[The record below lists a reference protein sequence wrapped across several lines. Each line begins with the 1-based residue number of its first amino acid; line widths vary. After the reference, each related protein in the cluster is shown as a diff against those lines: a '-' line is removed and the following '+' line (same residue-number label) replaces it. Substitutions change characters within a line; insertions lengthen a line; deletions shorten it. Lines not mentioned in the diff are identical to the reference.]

1 MQALFEYIGFELKRF
16 FKNIRLVMIFFISPL
31 LATAVFALV
40 TYQSPKDI
48 DVGLYNGQKN
58 DLSQQVENEIKSS
71 DLLVVRDMSSADD
84 GIKLL
89 KTGEIKTIIKI
100 DIVDGAG
107 SIKILEDPR
116 YPEVQGKVKEEVA
129 DSIESAITENV
140 ANKAESDAQAEYES
154 LIDRNFAKFTDSILG
169 DSASP
174 LSTAINSELEKNKTQ
189 TIDDINTLVDQ
200 KTQSEID
207 SFKQSLEDSL
217 TVSIN
222 ENFGNF
228 AAVILK
234 KIPSGDI
241 ANSMQGDFDS
251 YKAEMIAGI
260 KLALSGA
267 VEGQMEDFKSQIKS
281 DLTSEV
287 SEKFESFKS
296 RLSVTNPASPIAKA
310 IRSQVNE
317 FKEDLKNQ
325 DASIKIDTEPVS
337 FESSEYLPKTIR
349 YFDRYS
355 SGAIPLVIVL
365 IFLLKATTSLS
376 QDRESGVLERLFST
390 PASRS
395 KIMFAKIIA
404 NILIGFISV
413 VAIVL
418 MLKFAFGAA
427 LGNGFIVF
435 LVAFLTAIVSV
446 TLGILI
452 SAIVKDLPSSI
463 QFAFYTFFLLVL
475 TSEFFFASENIHPY
489 FAYVTKFSP
498 LTYSISALRKVN
510 LFNWG
515 FAEDWRELVALG
527 AFAAVYTTIASFL
540 LNRESR

>member
-71 DLLVVRDMSSADD
+71 DLLVVRDMPSTDD

-116 YPEVQGKVKEEVA
+116 YPEVQGNVKEEVA
-129 DSIESAITENV
+129 DSIKSAIEKNV
-140 ANKAESDAQAEYES
+140 TDRAEAKAQKEYES
-154 LIDRNFAKFTDSILG
+154 LIDQNFVKFTDSILG
-169 DSASP
+169 NSASP
-174 LSTAINSELEKNKTQ
+174 LSNAINTELERNKVQ
-189 TIDDINTLVDQ
+189 TIADIGDLVDQ
-200 KTQSEID
+200 QTETKID
-207 SFKQSLEDSL
+207 TFKQALESSL
-217 TVSIN
+217 TESIDK
-222 ENFGNF
+222 NFDNF
-228 AAVILK
+228 AVAILQ
-234 KIPSGDI
+234 KIPSGEV
-241 ANSMQGDFDS
+241 ASSLQSDFAK
-251 YKAEMIAGI
+251 YKTEMVGQI
-260 KLALSGA
+260 KATLYGA
-267 VEGQMEDFKSQIKS
+267 VENQMDEFKSQIKA
-281 DLTSEV
+281 DLTDEV
-287 SEKFESFKS
+287 GQKFGEFKS
-296 RLSVTNPASPIAKA
+296 RLSVTNPSSPIAKA
-310 IRSQVNE
+310 IKGQVDD
-317 FKEDLKNQ
+317 FKSDLKNQ
-325 DASIKIDTEPVS
+325 DASIEIETEPIS
-337 FESSEYLPKTIR
+337 FESSEYLPKPIR

-365 IFLLKATTSLS
+365 IFLLKAATSLS

-427 LGNGFIVF
+427 LGNGLIVF
-435 LVAFLTAIVSV
+435 LVAFLTAVVSV

-452 SAIVKDLPSSI
+452 SVIVKDLPSSI
-463 QFAFYTFFLLVL
+463 QFAFYVFFLLVL

-489 FAYVTKFSP
+489 FAYVTKLSP

-515 FAEDWRELVALG
+515 FAEVWRELVALG
-527 AFAAVYTTIASFL
+527 AFAAVYTTIASIL

>member
-40 TYQSPKDI
+40 TYQSPKNI
-48 DVGLYNGQKN
+48 DVGLYNANAN
-58 DLSQQVENEIKSS
+58 DLSELIAGEIRSS
-71 DLLVVRDMSSADD
+71 DLLVVKDIGSSENPIDLFKSGEVKTVVNIEVTD
-84 GIKLL
+84 G
-89 KTGEIKTIIKI
+89 
-100 DIVDGAG
+100 VG

-116 YPEVQGKVKEEVA
+116 YPEVQGKVKEEVS
-129 DSIESAITENV
+129 DSIKSAIEKNV
-140 ANKAESDAQAEYES
+140 TDRAEAKAQKEYES
-154 LIDRNFAKFTDSILG
+154 LIDQNFVKFTDSILG
-169 DSASP
+169 NSASP
-174 LSTAINSELEKNKTQ
+174 LSNAINTELEKNKVQ
-189 TIDDINTLVDQ
+189 TIADIGALVDQ
-200 KTQSEID
+200 QTETKID
-207 SFKQSLEDSL
+207 TFKQALESSL
-217 TVSIN
+217 TESIDK
-222 ENFGNF
+222 NFDNF
-228 AAVILK
+228 AVAILQ
-234 KIPSGDI
+234 KIPSGEV
-241 ANSMQGDFDS
+241 ASSLQSDFAK
-251 YKAEMIAGI
+251 YKTEMVGQI
-260 KLALSGA
+260 KATLYGA
-267 VEGQMEDFKSQIKS
+267 VENQMDEFKSQIKA
-281 DLTSEV
+281 DLTDEV
-287 SEKFESFKS
+287 GKKFGEFKS
-296 RLSVTNPASPIAKA
+296 RLSVANPSSPIAKA
-310 IRSQVNE
+310 IKGQVDD
-317 FKEDLKNQ
+317 FKNDLKNQ
-325 DASIKIDTEPVS
+325 DASIEIETEPIS
-337 FESSEYLPKTIR
+337 FESSEYLPKPIR

-365 IFLLKATTSLS
+365 IFLLKAATSLS

-427 LGNGFIVF
+427 LGNGLIVF
-435 LVAFLTAIVSV
+435 LVAFLTAVVSV

-452 SAIVKDLPSSI
+452 SVIVKDLPSSI
-463 QFAFYTFFLLVL
+463 QFAFYVFFLLVL

-489 FAYVTKFSP
+489 FAYVTKLSP

-515 FAEDWRELVALG
+515 FAEVWRELVALG